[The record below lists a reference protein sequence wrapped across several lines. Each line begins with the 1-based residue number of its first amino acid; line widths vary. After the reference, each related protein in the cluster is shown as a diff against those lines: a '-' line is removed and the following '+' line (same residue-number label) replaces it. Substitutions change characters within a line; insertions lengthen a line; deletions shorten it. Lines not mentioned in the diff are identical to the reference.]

1 MQNPLNNPPYKQ
13 GKYKL
18 PKRFLRLASID
29 LDLLN
34 KCGIQGI
41 ILDLDNTLVSED
53 DYYLSPGGED
63 WIKLAQLKGFKF
75 YILSNGKRRYRVKY
89 WSHRLNIPAINPA
102 RKPFPFAFRKAM
114 AYMQLKSKQIAVI
127 GDSLHT
133 DALGA
138 RISGHFFIQ
147 VASLPHPPRWWER
160 ILGRWV
166 QIPYPHKGELWRFDA
181 SEYK

>member
-1 MQNPLNNPPYKQ
+1 MQNPLNNPSNKK
-13 GKYKL
+13 GKSHL
-18 PKRFLRLASID
+18 PKRIIRLSSID
-29 LDLLN
+29 LDLL
-34 KCGIQGI
+34 KTCGIEGI

-75 YILSNGKRRYRVKY
+75 VILSNGKRRYRVKY
-89 WSHRLNIPAINPA
+89 WSHRLNMPAINPA

-114 AYMQLKSKQIAVI
+114 AYMQLKSKQIVVI
-127 GDSLHT
+127 GDSFHT
-133 DALGA
+133 DVLGA
-138 RISGHFFIQ
+138 WISGHFCIQ
-147 VASLPHPPRWWER
+147 VASLPHPPLWWER

-166 QIPYPHKGELWRFDA
+166 QTPYPHKDDLWRFDA